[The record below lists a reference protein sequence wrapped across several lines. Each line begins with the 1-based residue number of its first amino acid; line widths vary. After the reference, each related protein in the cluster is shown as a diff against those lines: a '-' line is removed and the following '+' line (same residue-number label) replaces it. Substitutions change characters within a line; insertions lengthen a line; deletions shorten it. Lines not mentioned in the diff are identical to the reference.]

1 MELRLTPGAPGVGGK
16 VHIVWQIVL
25 GITPTTV
32 TLFLLAALA
41 VALGF
46 ALWAALDPTGGAPRR
61 TARALLAGWLLVL
74 LVATLAPSQPIGSG
88 DATVWWRPGE
98 GLFDLGAQ
106 LEPGEL
112 AMLVRRQTANAALFV
127 PAPLLLR
134 FAAPRVPLA
143 GAFLLGV
150 GLCLVIETAQLLMR
164 AGRIADIDD
173 VLCAAAGTV
182 IGSGLALVGQLTV
195 AAMRRRGLPRRAV
208 RAAP

>member
-1 MELRLTPGAPGVGGK
+1 M
-16 VHIVWQIVL
+16 WQVVL

-32 TLFLLAALA
+32 TLFLIAALA
-41 VALGF
+41 VAVAF
-46 ALWAALDPTGGAPRR
+46 SLWAARVPADGAPR
-61 TARALLAGWLLVL
+61 TAARVLLAGWLLLL
-74 LVATLAPSQPIGSG
+74 LVATLAPAQPIGSG

-98 GLFDLGAQ
+98 GLFELGAP

-127 PAPLLLR
+127 PVPLLLR
-134 FAAPRVPLA
+134 FAAPRWPFAL
-143 GAFLLGV
+143 AFLLGV
-150 GLCLVIETAQLLMR
+150 GLCLAVETAQLLMR

-182 IGSGLALVGQLTV
+182 IGAGLALLGQLT
-195 AAMRRRGLPRRAV
+195 AAVMRRRGLPRRAV

>member
-1 MELRLTPGAPGVGGK
+1 M
-16 VHIVWQIVL
+16 WQVVL
-25 GITPTTV
+25 GVTPTTAALCLV
-32 TLFLLAALA
+32 LALAAA
-41 VALGF
+41 VAL
-46 ALWAALDPTGGAPRR
+46 ALWTALVPDSGTPRT
-61 TARALLAGWLLVL
+61 TARALLAGWLLLFL
-74 LVATLAPSQPIGSG
+74 LATLAPSQPVGSG

-112 AMLVRRQTANAALFV
+112 AMLVRRQIANAALFV

-134 FAAPRVPLA
+134 FAAPRASAA

-173 VLCAAAGTV
+173 VICAAAGTV
-182 IGSGLALVGQLTV
+182 IGTGLALAAQLGV

>member
-1 MELRLTPGAPGVGGK
+1 M
-16 VHIVWQIVL
+16 WQVVL
-25 GITPTTV
+25 GITPTSV
-32 TLFLLAALA
+32 TLFLVLALAAA
-41 VALGF
+41 GAL
-46 ALWAALDPTGGAPRR
+46 ALWTALTPDSGAPRT
-61 TARALLAGWLLVL
+61 TARALLAGWLLLFL
-74 LVATLAPSQPIGSG
+74 LATLAPSQPIGSG

-98 GLFDLGAQ
+98 GLFDLGAP

-112 AMLVRRQTANAALFV
+112 AMLVRRQIANAALFV

-134 FAAPRVPLA
+134 FAAPRASAAL
-143 GAFLLGV
+143 AFLLGV

-173 VLCAAAGTV
+173 VICAAAGTV
-182 IGSGLALVGQLTV
+182 IGTGLALAAQLGV

>member
-1 MELRLTPGAPGVGGK
+1 M
-16 VHIVWQIVL
+16 WQVVL

-32 TLFLLAALA
+32 ALFLVLALAAA
-41 VALGF
+41 VAL
-46 ALWAALDPTGGAPRR
+46 ALWTALAPDSGTPRR
-61 TARALLAGWLLVL
+61 TARALLAGWLLLFL
-74 LVATLAPSQPIGSG
+74 LATLAPSQPVGSG

-112 AMLVRRQTANAALFV
+112 AMLVRRQIANAALFV

-134 FAAPRVPLA
+134 FAAPRTSAA
-143 GAFLLGV
+143 GTFLLGV

-173 VLCAAAGTV
+173 VICAAAGTV
-182 IGSGLALVGQLTV
+182 IGTGLALAGQLGV

>member
-1 MELRLTPGAPGVGGK
+1 M
-16 VHIVWQIVL
+16 WQVVL

-32 TLFLLAALA
+32 ALFLLAALA
-41 VALGF
+41 LAAGF
-46 ALWAALDPTGGAPRR
+46 ALWTALSPAGPAPRT
-61 TARALLAGWLLVL
+61 TARVLLAGWLLLL
-74 LVATLAPSQPIGSG
+74 LVATLAPAQPIGSG

-98 GLFDLGAQ
+98 GLFELGAQ

-112 AMLVRRQTANAALFV
+112 VMLVRRQTANAALFV
-127 PAPLLLR
+127 PVPLLLR
-134 FAAPRVPLA
+134 FAVPRVPVAL
-143 GAFLLGV
+143 AFLLGV
-150 GLCLVIETAQLLMR
+150 GLSLVIETAQLLMR

-182 IGSGLALVGQLTV
+182 IGAGLALLGQLAV

>member
-1 MELRLTPGAPGVGGK
+1 M
-16 VHIVWQIVL
+16 WQVVL

-32 TLFLLAALA
+32 ALFLVLALAAA
-41 VALGF
+41 VAL
-46 ALWAALDPTGGAPRR
+46 ALWTALAPDSGAPRT
-61 TARALLAGWLLVL
+61 TAHALLAGWLLLFL
-74 LVATLAPSQPIGSG
+74 LATLAPSQPVGSG

-112 AMLVRRQTANAALFV
+112 AMLVRRQIANAALFV

-134 FAAPRVPLA
+134 FAAPRTSAA
-143 GAFLLGV
+143 GTFLLGV

-173 VLCAAAGTV
+173 VICAAAGTV
-182 IGSGLALVGQLTV
+182 IGTGLALAAQLGV

>member
-1 MELRLTPGAPGVGGK
+1 M
-16 VHIVWQIVL
+16 WQVVL
-25 GITPTTV
+25 GVTPTTV
-32 TLFLLAALA
+32 ALFLVLALAAA
-41 VALGF
+41 VAL
-46 ALWAALDPTGGAPRR
+46 ALWTALVPDSGTPRT
-61 TARALLAGWLLVL
+61 TARALLAGWLLLFL
-74 LVATLAPSQPIGSG
+74 LATLAPSQPVGSG

-112 AMLVRRQTANAALFV
+112 AMLVRRQIANAALFV

-134 FAAPRVPLA
+134 FAAPRASAA

-173 VLCAAAGTV
+173 VICAAAGTV
-182 IGSGLALVGQLTV
+182 IGTGLALAAQLGV

>member
-1 MELRLTPGAPGVGGK
+1 M
-16 VHIVWQIVL
+16 WQVVL

-32 TLFLLAALA
+32 TLFLIVALALAAA
-41 VALGF
+41 F
-46 ALWAALDPTGGAPRR
+46 ALWAAAVPADGRPRT
-61 TARALLAGWLLVL
+61 TARVLLVLWLLVL
-74 LVATLAPSQPIGSG
+74 LVATLAPTQPIGSG

-98 GLFDLGAQ
+98 GLFELGAQ

-112 AMLVRRQTANAALFV
+112 GMLVRRQVANAALFV
-127 PAPLLLR
+127 PVPLLLR
-134 FAAPRVPLA
+134 FAAPRTPLA
-143 GAFLLGV
+143 AAFLLGV

-182 IGSGLALVGQLTV
+182 VGAGLTLLGQLT
-195 AAMRRRGLPRRAV
+195 AAVMRRRGLPRRAV

>member
-1 MELRLTPGAPGVGGK
+1 MDRAVPGRP
-16 VHIVWQIVL
+16 
-25 GITPTTV
+25 
-32 TLFLLAALA
+32 
-41 VALGF
+41 
-46 ALWAALDPTGGAPRR
+46 APRT
-61 TARALLAGWLLVL
+61 TARVLLAGWLLLL
-74 LVATLAPSQPIGSG
+74 LVATLAPAQPIGSG

-98 GLFDLGAQ
+98 GLFELGAQ

-127 PAPLLLR
+127 PVPLLLR
-134 FAAPRVPLA
+134 FAVPRVPVAL
-143 GAFLLGV
+143 AFLLGV
-150 GLCLVIETAQLLMR
+150 GLSLVIETAQLLMR

-182 IGSGLALVGQLTV
+182 IGAGLALLGQLAV

>member
-1 MELRLTPGAPGVGGK
+1 M
-16 VHIVWQIVL
+16 WQVVL

-32 TLFLLAALA
+32 ALFLVLALAAA
-41 VALGF
+41 VAL
-46 ALWAALDPTGGAPRR
+46 ALWTALAPDSGAPRR
-61 TARALLAGWLLVL
+61 TARVLLAGWLLLFL
-74 LVATLAPSQPIGSG
+74 LATLAPSQPVGSG

-112 AMLVRRQTANAALFV
+112 AMLVRRQIANAALFV

-134 FAAPRVPLA
+134 FAAPRTPAA

-150 GLCLVIETAQLLMR
+150 GLCLAIETAQLLMR

-173 VLCAAAGTV
+173 VICAAAGTV
-182 IGSGLALVGQLTV
+182 IGTGLALAGQLGV

>member
-1 MELRLTPGAPGVGGK
+1 M
-16 VHIVWQIVL
+16 WQVVL

-32 TLFLLAALA
+32 TLFLVLALA
-41 VALGF
+41 LAMGL
-46 ALWAALDPTGGAPRR
+46 ALWTALAPGSVAPRG
-61 TARALLAGWLLVL
+61 TARVLLAGWLLLL

-112 AMLVRRQTANAALFV
+112 SMLVRRQLANAALFV
-127 PAPLLLR
+127 PGALLLR
-134 FAAPRVPLA
+134 FAAPRTSA
-143 GAFLLGV
+143 AAAFLLGV
-150 GLCLVIETAQLLMR
+150 GLCLAVEAAQLLMR

-173 VLCAAAGTV
+173 VICAAAGTV
-182 IGSGLALVGQLTV
+182 IGTGLALLGRLTV
-195 AAMRRRGLPRRAV
+195 AVMRRRGLPRRAV

>member
-1 MELRLTPGAPGVGGK
+1 M
-16 VHIVWQIVL
+16 WQVVL

-32 TLFLLAALA
+32 ALFLALALAAA
-41 VALGF
+41 MAL
-46 ALWAALDPTGGAPRR
+46 ALWTALAPDSGVPR
-61 TARALLAGWLLVL
+61 TTSRVLLAGWLLL
-74 LVATLAPSQPIGSG
+74 LLLATLAPSQPVGSG

-112 AMLVRRQTANAALFV
+112 AMLVRRQIANAALFV

-134 FAAPRVPLA
+134 FAAPRASAA

-173 VLCAAAGTV
+173 VICAAAGTV
-182 IGSGLALVGQLTV
+182 VGTGLALAAQHAV